1 MDCEKG
7 IFLYEKLLRYF
18 EGQYEL
24 SGRADYMMLLINYVN
39 VLGSAGKHRKCISEA
54 RRGIA
59 LNMKAKDAVY
69 MEHFLY
75 EIAWNYKELEKK
87 EELSKEEKLEKT
99 NSIQMAFKVSELFL
113 QEGYIA
119 FLKKENIS

>member
-1 MDCEKG
+1 
-7 IFLYEKLLRYF
+7 
-18 EGQYEL
+18 
-24 SGRADYMMLLINYVN
+24 
-39 VLGSAGKHRKCISEA
+39 
-54 RRGIA
+54 
-59 LNMKAKDAVY
+59 